1 MFYSDG
7 CGSFDIVR
15 PEKASFTLMGMKRA
29 DFEVENAIF
38 LVFQLAICDREIWR
52 DFLLSYM
59 LKVKFLYRVPSLSWY
74 KTPCL
79 IMTILTSQW
88 DSES

>member
-38 LVFQLAICDREIWR
+38 LVFQLAICDREI
-52 DFLLSYM
+52 
-59 LKVKFLYRVPSLSWY
+59 
-74 KTPCL
+74 
-79 IMTILTSQW
+79 
-88 DSES
+88 